1 VNELH
6 RGDIAFAPLDPAR
19 GREQGGRRPVLVVSS
34 GWINRLP
41 LVVTVIVGTDG
52 AKQRRD
58 FSCNVRIPA
67 AESGLPLE
75 TVFYAF
81 HIRSLDLSRFVD
93 PKTGDVE
100 IVGQLGPA
108 RMREVD
114 EALRKVLALG

>member
-1 VNELH
+1 MRELH
-6 RGDIAFAPLDPAR
+6 RGDIVFAPLDPVR

-34 GWINRLP
+34 GRINRLP

-58 FSCNVRIPA
+58 FSCNVRVPA

-81 HIRSLDLSRFVD
+81 HIRSLDISRFID
-93 PKTGDVE
+93 PGTGEVE
-100 IVGQLGPA
+100 PVGRLGPA
-108 RMREVD
+108 RMRHVD
-114 EALRKVLALG
+114 EALRQVLAL